1 MTLLDIIC
9 VCVLP
14 YCRHVHTP
22 ATATDN
28 LSILAKILF
37 KAGTQLARFDV
48 LKR

>member
-1 MTLLDIIC
+1 MYMY
-9 VCVLP
+9 VCV
-14 YCRHVHTP
+14 YCRHCTHQQQQ
-22 ATATDN
+22 TDN